1 MEEKFIVMKTSDL
14 NELLKQAQR
23 YRYYYVYDSEQN
35 TDGQGEWHCDVWLS
49 DEYKLGEGDWGE
61 GEDIF
66 SFDEATEENIK
77 KARKIEVKHVY
88 EEPLSN
94 LPWLKTL
101 GDFKRHQEALKDQ
114 FKLKVFM
121 KDGELWLR
129 KTKI

>member
-1 MEEKFIVMKTSDL
+1 MSKTIQMTTDAL
-14 NELLKQAQR
+14 KELLKAAR
-23 YRYYYVYDSEQN
+23 KYRYYYIYDSEQN
-35 TDGQGEWHCDVWLS
+35 RDGQGEWHCDVWLD
-49 DEYKLGEGDWGE
+49 DENKLDENGWGDGEE
-61 GEDIF
+61 SF
-66 SFDEATEENIK
+66 SFNEATEENIK